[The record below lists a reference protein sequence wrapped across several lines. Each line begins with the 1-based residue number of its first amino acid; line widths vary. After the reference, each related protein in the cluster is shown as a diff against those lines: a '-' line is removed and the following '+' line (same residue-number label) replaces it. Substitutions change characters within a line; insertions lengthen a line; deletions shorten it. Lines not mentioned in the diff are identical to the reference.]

1 MKLWIAGVLAAGAV
15 AVARGA
21 EGQPPAATNTPGT
34 IVVTATR
41 LATDPLTT
49 PATVHAI
56 DGLELNARRAFR
68 TTPDALQGVPSAMVQ
83 KTSHGQGSPFLRGF
97 TGFRTLMLV
106 NGIRLNNAVFRDG
119 PNQYWN
125 TVDPLS
131 LRAMEVVMGPASVLY
146 GSDAIGGTVNA
157 LSIEPPPADGP
168 ALTGRACYRYSSA
181 EDSHTG
187 RLQAGGRVDD
197 RTGFVVGLT
206 MKDYGDVEGGDEVGD
221 QPHTG
226 YDEWDADAMITR
238 ELGDRGRLTL
248 GHQTV
253 RQNDAWRTHRTIHG
267 IDWEG
272 LAHGTDKILSYDQ
285 ARDLTWATLSA
296 REPGPFVD
304 DVRLTVYRHSQAEDE
319 YRVKE
324 DDSASLKG
332 FDVVTW
338 GASLQFE
345 SGTDLGRWVYG
356 AEVSRDLVDS
366 YSHRLRAD
374 GSVSRSDIQGPVGD
388 DAACDMLG
396 AYVQDIVPFADGRLQ
411 VIPGVRYTYSRAEAD
426 RVQDPVSGDAMSV
439 EGDWDAVAGSLR
451 ASLALDREERVAV
464 FAGASQGFRAPNL
477 SDLTRLDIARSGE
490 IETPVTDLD
499 PERFVSLEAGVKLR
513 TERVSAQVAYYR
525 TLIDDMIVRAP
536 TGRTVEEALEV
547 TKRNSGEGWIEG
559 VELTGE
565 YRFLADW
572 SLRAMGCWMDG
583 ELDTYTTSAP
593 DLVRDNMTR
602 MMPLTAEVAVRWQP
616 AGTRWWAEVAVR
628 GADDADH
635 LSAEDRRD
643 TQRIPAGGTPG
654 YVVGAVRG
662 GVRVLDDTHVTLA
675 VENLADEDYRIHG
688 SGVNEP
694 GRNLVVS
701 IDSRF

>member
-1 MKLWIAGVLAAGAV
+1 MNRWVATGLVAGMAGGAGA
-15 AVARGA
+15 A
-21 EGQPPAATNTPGT
+21 EAPVTTNRPGE

-49 PATVHAI
+49 PYTVHGL
-56 DGLELNARRAFR
+56 DGMELQALRAAR
-68 TTPDALQGVPSAMVQ
+68 TTPDALQGVPSAMIQ
-83 KTSHGQGSPFLRGF
+83 RTSHGQGSPFLRGF
-97 TGFRTLMLV
+97 TGFRTLMLID
-106 NGIRLNNAVFRDG
+106 GIRLNNSVFRDG

-131 LRAMEVVMGPASVLY
+131 LRGMEVVMGPSSVLY

-157 LSIEPPPADGP
+157 LPIQPPPAGGP
-168 ALTGRACYRYSSA
+168 DWTGRAYYRYASA

-187 RLQAGGRVDD
+187 RLQVGGRADE

-206 MKDYGDVEGGDEVGD
+206 LRNYGDLEGGRDVGE
-221 QPHTG
+221 QLHTG
-226 YDEWDADAMITR
+226 YDEWDADALVTR
-238 ELGDRGRLTL
+238 RIGDRGLLTV

-253 RQNDAWRTHRTIHG
+253 RQNDAWRTHRTTYG

-272 LAHGTDKILSYDQ
+272 LAHGTDKVLSYDQ

-296 REPGPFVD
+296 EEPGAFVD
-304 DVRLTVYRHSQAEDE
+304 DVRLTVYRHGQSEDE

-324 DDSASLKG
+324 DDSASRKG

-338 GASLQFE
+338 GASLQLATD
-345 SGTDLGRWVYG
+345 SDLGRWVYG
-356 AEVSRDLVDS
+356 AEYSRDVVDS
-366 YSHRLRAD
+366 YSHQLAAD
-374 GSVSRSDIQGPVGD
+374 GSVSQRAIQGPVGD
-388 DAACDMLG
+388 DATYDMVG
-396 AYVQDIVPFADGRLQ
+396 AYVQDIVPLLDGRLQ
-411 VIPGVRYTYSRAEAD
+411 IIPGVRYTYSRAEAE
-426 RVQDPVSGDAMSV
+426 RVQDPVSGEVMGV
-439 EGDWDAVAGSLR
+439 EGDWDAVVGSLR
-451 ASLALDREERVAV
+451 ASLALDRGERVAV

-490 IETPVTDLD
+490 IETPVTDLE
-499 PERFVSLEAGVKLR
+499 PEQFVSLEAGLKLR
-513 TERVSAQVAYYR
+513 TEAVTAQVAYYR
-525 TLIDDMIVRAP
+525 TLIDELIVRAP
-536 TGRTVEEALEV
+536 TGRTIEESAEV

-559 VELTGE
+559 VELSGE

-572 SLRAMGCWMDG
+572 SLRAMGAWMDG
-583 ELDTYTTSAP
+583 EIDTYATAEAR
-593 DLVRDNMTR
+593 LVRDNMTR
-602 MMPLTAEVAVRWQP
+602 MMPLTAEIALRWQP
-616 AGTRWWAEVAVR
+616 VGVRWWAEVAVR

-662 GVRVLDDTHVTLA
+662 GVRVLDDTHLTLA
-675 VENLADEDYRIHG
+675 VENLTDEDYRIHG
-688 SGVNEP
+688 SGVNEA
-694 GRNLVVS
+694 GRSFVLA

>member
-1 MKLWIAGVLAAGAV
+1 
-15 AVARGA
+15 
-21 EGQPPAATNTPGT
+21 
-34 IVVTATR
+34 
-41 LATDPLTT
+41 
-49 PATVHAI
+49 
-56 DGLELNARRAFR
+56 
-68 TTPDALQGVPSAMVQ
+68 
-83 KTSHGQGSPFLRGF
+83 
-97 TGFRTLMLV
+97 
-106 NGIRLNNAVFRDG
+106 
-119 PNQYWN
+119 
-125 TVDPLS
+125 
-131 LRAMEVVMGPASVLY
+131 
-146 GSDAIGGTVNA
+146 
-157 LSIEPPPADGP
+157 
-168 ALTGRACYRYSSA
+168 
-181 EDSHTG
+181 
-187 RLQAGGRVDD
+187 
-197 RTGFVVGLT
+197 VGLT
-206 MKDYGDVEGGDEVGD
+206 MKDYGDVEGGDEVGE

-238 ELGDRGRLTL
+238 ELGDRGMLTL

-272 LAHGTDKILSYDQ
+272 LAHGTDKVLSYDQ

-296 REPGPFVD
+296 KEPGSFVD

-345 SGTDLGRWVYG
+345 SDTELGRWVYG

-366 YSHRLRAD
+366 YSDRLRAD

-388 DAACDMLG
+388 DATYDMLG

-426 RVQDPVSGDAMSV
+426 RVQDPVSGDVMSV
-439 EGDWDAVAGSLR
+439 EGDWDAVVGSLR
-451 ASLALDREERVAV
+451 ASLALDKEERIAV

-499 PERFVSLEAGVKLR
+499 PEQFVSLEAGVKLR
-513 TERVSAQVAYYR
+513 TEKVSAQAAFYH

-536 TGRTVEEALEV
+536 TGRTIEEASEV
-547 TKRNSGEGWIEG
+547 TKRNSGEGWVQG
-559 VELTGE
+559 VELSGE

-572 SLRAMGCWMDG
+572 SLRAMGAWMDG
-583 ELDTYTTSAP
+583 EIDAYPTSDP
-593 DLVRDNMTR
+593 MPVRDNMTR
-602 MMPLTAEVAVRWQP
+602 LMPLTAEVAVRWQP
-616 AGTRWWAEVAVR
+616 VGTRWWAEIAVR

-643 TQRIPAGGTPG
+643 TQRIPSGGTPG

-675 VENLADEDYRIHG
+675 VENVTDEDYRIHG

-694 GRNLVVS
+694 GINLVFGL
-701 IDSRF
+701 DLRF

>member
-1 MKLWIAGVLAAGAV
+1 MRHGVAGALVTGMAVGAWAAGAQ
-15 AVARGA
+15 A
-21 EGQPPAATNTPGT
+21 PAATNAPGE

-56 DGLELNARRAFR
+56 DGLELSARRARR
-68 TTPDALQGVPSAMVQ
+68 TTPDALQGVPSAMIQ
-83 KTSHGQGSPFLRGF
+83 KTSQGQGSPFLRGF

-106 NGIRLNNAVFRDG
+106 DGIRLNNSVFRDG

-131 LRAMEVVMGPASVLY
+131 LRGMEVVMGPSSVLY

-157 LSIEPPPADGP
+157 LPVQPPPAGGP
-168 ALTGRACYRYSSA
+168 DLTGRAYYRYASA

-238 ELGDRGRLTL
+238 ELGDRGMLTL

-253 RQNDAWRTHRTIHG
+253 RQNDAWRTHRTVHG

-272 LAHGTDKILSYDQ
+272 LAHGTDKVLSYDQ
-285 ARDLTWATLSA
+285 ARDLTWATLA
-296 REPGPFVD
+296 AKEPGSFVD
-304 DVRLTVYRHSQAEDE
+304 DVRLTVFRHSQAEDE

-324 DDSASLKG
+324 DDSASRKG

-345 SGTDLGRWVYG
+345 SDTDFGRWVYG
-356 AEVSRDLVDS
+356 AEYSRDLVDS
-366 YSHRLRAD
+366 TGDRLRAD
-374 GSVSRSDIQGPVGD
+374 GSVSRRDIQGPVGD
-388 DAACDMLG
+388 DAAYDMLG
-396 AYVQDIVPFADGRLQ
+396 AYVQDIVPLAAGRLQ
-411 VIPGVRYTYSRAEAD
+411 IIPGVRYTYCRAEAE
-426 RVQDPVSGDAMSV
+426 RVQDPVSGDVMSV
-439 EGDWDAVAGSLR
+439 EGDWDAVVGSLR
-451 ASLALDREERVAV
+451 ASLALDTEERVVA

-513 TERVSAQVAYYR
+513 TGKVSAQAAVYR
-525 TLIDDMIVRAP
+525 TLIDDLIVRAP
-536 TGRTVEEALEV
+536 TGRTIDDAREV
-547 TKRNSGEGWIEG
+547 TKRNSGEGWVQG
-559 VELTGE
+559 LELAGE

-572 SLRAMGCWMDG
+572 SLRAIGAYMDG
-583 ELDTYTTSAP
+583 EVDTYPTSEP
-593 DLVRDNMTR
+593 ELVRDGMTR
-602 MMPLTAEVAVRWQP
+602 LMPLTAEVAMRWQP

-628 GADDADH
+628 GADDADR

-643 TQRIPAGGTPG
+643 TQRVPPGGTPG
-654 YVVGAVRG
+654 YAVGAVRG
-662 GVRVLDDTHVTLA
+662 GVRVLDDTHITLA
-675 VENLADEDYRIHG
+675 VENVTGADYRVHG

-694 GRNLVVS
+694 GRNFVVA